1 MQVVIVTDIF
11 GRTSGVEQMAELLS
25 RQSVETIVIDPYGG
39 LENSFA
45 NEDDAYA
52 SFTFHC
58 GHDPFVKLVQQKITD
73 LEGPLLLVGFSVG
86 ASAIWRC
93 LNRSGFDDVG
103 ARKFHHFIGFYPGQ
117 IRNHLSLNPICTTTL
132 IFPKEENHFSVD
144 DVMDTLNTKEGVLC
158 HQVEALHGF
167 MNAYSRNYSKDLAE
181 EFYQHLADVE
191 LCLNSDIFQKILS
204 GKACLL

>member
-11 GRTSGVEQMAELLS
+11 GRTSGPEQMVECLS
-25 RQSVETIVIDPYGG
+25 RQSVETIVIDPYRGI
-39 LENSFA
+39 ENSFA

-52 SFTFHC
+52 SFITHC
-58 GHDPFVKLVQQKITD
+58 GHDHYAELVHQKLAG

-93 LNRSGFDDVG
+93 LDSSIAN
-103 ARKFHHFIGFYPGQ
+103 KIHHFIGFYPGQ
-117 IRNHLSLNPICTTTL
+117 IRNHLSLNPVCPTTL

-144 DVMDTLNTKEGVLC
+144 DVMDTLNAKGAVNC

-167 MNAYSRNYSKDLAE
+167 MNVCSRNYSKDLAQ
-181 EFYQHLADVE
+181 EFYHHLADVE
-191 LCLNSDIFQKILS
+191 LCLNPGIFQNWLIK
-204 GKACLL
+204 